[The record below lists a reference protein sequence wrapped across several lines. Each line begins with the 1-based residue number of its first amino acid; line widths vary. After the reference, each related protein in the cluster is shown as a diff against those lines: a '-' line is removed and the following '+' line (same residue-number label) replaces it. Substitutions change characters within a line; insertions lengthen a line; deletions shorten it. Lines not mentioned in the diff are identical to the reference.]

1 MRYVILTSTGTGSLI
16 GLLALYR
23 LALRMANFSVGG
35 DLPPIFC
42 LYVGTCLRDQ
52 TREIWSE
59 QE

>member
-1 MRYVILTSTGTGSLI
+1 MCYVILTSTGTGSLI

-35 DLPPIFC
+35 DFPAIFC
-42 LYVGTCLRDQ
+42 LYVGTCLRDRK
-52 TREIWSE
+52 REIGSE